1 MLANQLY
8 STPFSGEMI
17 LSIQAKRLY
26 VVLLS
31 EDGESSQKFQGR
43 TRALNFFR
51 VGREAGKMILV
62 DAPGYGM
69 RGRAEW
75 GELWEYY
82 VDTRPQ

>member
-8 STPFSGEMI
+8 STPFLGEI
-17 LSIQAKRLY
+17 ISSIQAKRLY
-26 VVLLS
+26 VVLLA
-31 EDGESSQKFQGR
+31 EDGESLQKLQGR

-51 VGREAGKMILV
+51 VGREAGKMVLV
-62 DAPGYGM
+62 DAPGYGT

-75 GELWEYY
+75 GELWEHY